1 MLKIAEIPA
10 NASRLFKTYEEAK
23 IQPLGKL
30 ELDIH
35 PNGHHVFNKSFD
47 KSKIHYD
54 LNYNTE
60 NTFHFQ
66 QTLEYFS
73 GLSKFLTKFSR
84 FCEIG
89 CGQGEFVEYLRSN
102 GFNAFGYDPVLK
114 ESKKYL
120 FNIEWSLGEEENLKS
135 ETVMNNT
142 LYIMRCVLPHIS
154 DPFKFLDDI
163 FEKYPDSAILI
174 EFQNKEWIEKKKLWS
189 QISHDHVN
197 IFSKRDFENRYT
209 ILNSGDFSNYEWT
222 YVLLQRK
229 IQSFSYSGE
238 GAHLSKLL
246 KMEEIFETRKKEISL
261 LQATDR
267 PILIF
272 GAAGKGIV
280 SGFTL
285 INEGVNVIYA
295 IDSNIKHQGKYME
308 CSGIRVIT
316 ETEIKAKLSSKTIV
330 LIANP
335 NHMQYVSR
343 IFAGK
348 FTLAIMGK
356 ITQKELNL

>member
-1 MLKIAEIPA
+1 MLQIGKLPA
-10 NASRLFKTYEEAK
+10 NASRLFKTSEEAK
-23 IQPLGKL
+23 AQPLGKL

-47 KSKIHYD
+47 ISKIHYD

-60 NTFHFQ
+60 DTFHFK

-73 GLSKFLTKFSR
+73 GLSKFLIKFSR
-84 FCEIG
+84 FTEIG
-89 CGQGEFVEYLRSN
+89 CGQGEFVEYLRAN

-114 ESKKYL
+114 NSKKYL
-120 FNIEWSLGEEENLKS
+120 FNTLWSLSEEENQKS
-135 ETVMNNT
+135 KTIMNNT

-154 DPFKFLDDI
+154 DPFRFLDNI

-174 EFQNKEWIEKKKLWS
+174 EFQNKEWIEGKKLWP

-197 IFSKRDFENRYT
+197 IFSKRDFEKRYT
-209 ILNSGDFSNYEWT
+209 ILNSGDFSNHEWT

-229 IQSFSYSGE
+229 IESFSHPSE
-238 GAHLSKLL
+238 DEPLNKLL
-246 KMEEIFETRKKEISL
+246 KMEKIFETRKKEISL

-272 GAAGKGIV
+272 GASGKGTV
-280 SGFTL
+280 AGFTL
-285 INEGVNVIYA
+285 TNEGVNVIFA
-295 IDSNIKHQGKYME
+295 IDSNIKRQGKYME

-316 ETEIKAKLSSKTIV
+316 QAEINAKLSSKTII

-335 NHMQYVSR
+335 NHFTNVSKLY
-343 IFAGK
+343 ASK

>member
-1 MLKIAEIPA
+1 MLQIAELPA

-23 IQPLGKL
+23 GQPLGKL
-30 ELDIH
+30 KLDVH
-35 PNGHHVFNKSFD
+35 PNGHHVFNKLFD
-47 KSKIHYD
+47 ISKIQYD

-60 NTFHFQ
+60 DTFHFQ

-84 FCEIG
+84 FTEIG

-120 FNIEWSLGEEENLKS
+120 FNTKWSLSEEENLQS
-135 ETVMNNT
+135 EIVMNNT

-154 DPFKFLDDI
+154 DPYKFLDSI

-174 EFQNKEWIEKKKLWS
+174 EFQNKEWIEEKKLWP

-209 ILNSGDFSNYEWT
+209 ILNSGDFSNHEWT

-229 IQSFSYSGE
+229 IQSFSQPEEGE
-238 GAHLSKLL
+238 HLNKLL

-280 SGFTL
+280 AGFTL
-285 INEGVNVIYA
+285 INEGINVICA
-295 IDSNIKHQGKYME
+295 IDSNIRRQDKYLE

-316 ETEIKAKLSSKTIV
+316 DAEIKAKLSSKTII

-335 NHMQYVSR
+335 NHLTYVSKLY
-343 IFAGK
+343 AGK
-348 FTLAIMGK
+348 FTVAIMGN

>member
-1 MLKIAEIPA
+1 MLQIAELPA

-23 IQPLGKL
+23 SQPLGKL
-30 ELDIH
+30 ELDVH

-47 KSKIHYD
+47 ISKIHYD

-60 NTFHFQ
+60 DTFHFQ

-73 GLSKFLTKFSR
+73 GLGKFLTKFSR
-84 FCEIG
+84 FTEIG

-102 GFNAFGYDPVLK
+102 GFNAFGYDPVLM

-120 FNIEWSLGEEENLKS
+120 SNTKWSLSEEENLKS
-135 ETVMNNT
+135 EMVINT

-154 DPFKFLDDI
+154 GPFEFLDGI

-174 EFQNKEWIEKKKLWS
+174 EFQNKEWIEENKLWP

-197 IFSKRDFENRYT
+197 IFSKRDFEKRYT
-209 ILNSGDFSNYEWT
+209 ILKSGDFSNHEWT

-229 IQSFSYSGE
+229 IQSFSYIEEGE
-238 GAHLSKLL
+238 HLSKLL
-246 KMEEIFETRKKEISL
+246 KMEKIFETRRKEISL

-272 GAAGKGIV
+272 GAAGKGMV
-280 SGFTL
+280 AGFTL
-285 INEGVNVIYA
+285 INEGINVVYA
-295 IDSNIKHQGKYME
+295 IDSNIKRQGRYLE
-308 CSGIRVIT
+308 CSGIKVIT
-316 ETEIKAKLSSKTIV
+316 EAEIKAKISSKTII

-335 NHMQYVSR
+335 NHLTYVSKLY
-343 IFAGK
+343 ADK
-348 FTLAIMGK
+348 FTLAVMGR

>member
-1 MLKIAEIPA
+1 MFKIAELPA
-10 NASRLFKTYEEAK
+10 NASRLFKTCDEAK
-23 IQPLGKL
+23 TQSLGKL

-47 KSKIHYD
+47 ISKINYD

-66 QTLEYFS
+66 QTLEYFP

-84 FCEIG
+84 FTEIG

-102 GFNAFGYDPVLK
+102 GFNAFGYDPVLR
-114 ESKKYL
+114 ESNKYL

-135 ETVMNNT
+135 EMVMSNT

-154 DPFKFLDDI
+154 DPFKFLDNI
-163 FEKYPDSAILI
+163 FEEYPDSAILI
-174 EFQNKEWIEKKKLWS
+174 EFQNKEWIEQKKLWP

-197 IFSKRDFENRYT
+197 IFSKRDFEKRYT

-238 GAHLSKLL
+238 GEFLSKLL
-246 KMEEIFETRKKEISL
+246 KMEDIFETRKKEISL

-267 PILIF
+267 PIVIF

-280 SGFTL
+280 AGFTL

-295 IDSNIKHQGKYME
+295 IDGNVKHQGLYME

-316 ETEIKAKLSSKTIV
+316 EAETKAKLSSKTII

-335 NHMQYVSR
+335 NHIQYVSKLY
-343 IFAGK
+343 AGK

>member
-163 FEKYPDSAILI
+163 FEKYPDSTILI
-174 EFQNKEWIEKKKLWS
+174 EFQNKEWIEEKNFGLKFHTIMS
-189 QISHDHVN
+189 
-197 IFSKRDFENRYT
+197 IFF
-209 ILNSGDFSNYEWT
+209 
-222 YVLLQRK
+222 QRETLK
-229 IQSFSYSGE
+229 IDIQF
-238 GAHLSKLL
+238 
-246 KMEEIFETRKKEISL
+246 
-261 LQATDR
+261 
-267 PILIF
+267 
-272 GAAGKGIV
+272 
-280 SGFTL
+280 
-285 INEGVNVIYA
+285 
-295 IDSNIKHQGKYME
+295 
-308 CSGIRVIT
+308 
-316 ETEIKAKLSSKTIV
+316 
-330 LIANP
+330 
-335 NHMQYVSR
+335 
-343 IFAGK
+343 
-348 FTLAIMGK
+348 
-356 ITQKELNL
+356 